1 MKKFNEIAK
10 YFGAGNSRSRV
21 FSQAQDNVPSC
32 CEDDEELKAKFGIFS
47 QLAAALR
54 GKEIPRRS
62 GRGWLKFGLVAVLL
76 VLAGGGIYYLGMRNG
91 QNAGIDQAQVDKLV
105 DEKIEAKLAKA
116 EDARRAAE
124 QKAAEQA
131 VAENDVIVNARIKA
145 AHDLGYFTSL
155 FFMFVGFALLVGGPI
170 AGENISAKK
179 YPKLVSFLTNFD
191 ICIWT
196 GVFIMLFGG
205 FVLGPLLTRILI

>member
-1 MKKFNEIAK
+1 MKKFNEIAN
-10 YFGAGNSRSRV
+10 YSGTGNSRSRV
-21 FSQAQDNVPSC
+21 FSQVQDNVPSC

-62 GRGWLKFGLVAVLL
+62 GRSWLKFGLVAVLL

-105 DEKIEAKLAKA
+105 DEKIEAKLAAA
-116 EDARRAAE
+116 EEARRAAE

-131 VAENDVIVNARIKA
+131 VAENDVLVSARIKT
-145 AHDLGYFTSL
+145 AHDLGFYMSL
-155 FFMFVGFALLVGGPI
+155 FFMFVGFALLVGGPV
-170 AGENISAKK
+170 AGEIISDKK
-179 YPKLVSFLTNFD
+179 YPKLVSFLTD
-191 ICIWT
+191 YAICMWT

-205 FVLGPLLTRILI
+205 FVLGPLFTWILI

>member
-10 YFGAGNSRSRV
+10 YLGAGNSRSRV

-54 GKEIPRRS
+54 GKEIPKRR

-76 VLAGGGIYYLGMRNG
+76 VLVGGGFYYLGMRNG

-105 DEKIEAKLAKA
+105 DEKIEAKLAAA
-116 EDARRAAE
+116 EEARHAAE

-131 VAENDVIVNARIKA
+131 VAENDVLVSARIKA
-145 AHDLGYFTSL
+145 AHDLGFFVSL
-155 FFMFVGFALLVGGPI
+155 FIMFVGFILLIGGPI
-170 AGENISAKK
+170 AAGNISDKK
-179 YPKLVSFLTNFD
+179 YPKLVFFLTD
-191 ICIWT
+191 VCVWT
-196 GVFIMLFGG
+196 GVFIMLFGAL
-205 FVLGPLLTRILI
+205 VLGPLLTWIFI

>member
-54 GKEIPRRS
+54 GKEISKQS

-76 VLAGGGIYYLGMRNG
+76 VLVGGGIYYLGMRNG

-105 DEKIEAKLAKA
+105 DEKIEAKLAAA
-116 EDARRAAE
+116 EEVRHAAE

-131 VAENDVIVNARIKA
+131 VAENDVLVSVRIKA
-145 AHDLGYFTSL
+145 AHDLGIFMSL
-155 FFMFVGFALLVGGPI
+155 FFMFVGCMLTIGGPI
-170 AGENISAKK
+170 AGDILSDKK
-179 YPKLVSFLTNFD
+179 YPKLVPFLTDFSVW
-191 ICIWT
+191 I
-196 GVFIMLFGG
+196 GLFMMLFGI
-205 FVLGPLLTRILI
+205 FVLGPLFTWILI

>member
-54 GKEIPRRS
+54 GKEISKQS

-76 VLAGGGIYYLGMRNG
+76 ILVGGGIYYLGMRNG

-105 DEKIEAKLAKA
+105 DEKIEAKLAAA
-116 EDARRAAE
+116 EEARRAAE

-131 VAENDVIVNARIKA
+131 VAENDVLVSARIKT
-145 AHDLGYFTSL
+145 AHDLGFFMSL
-155 FFMFVGFALLVGGPI
+155 FIMFVGFILLIGGPI
-170 AGENISAKK
+170 AAGNISGKK
-179 YPKLVSFLTNFD
+179 YPKLVFFLTD
-191 ICIWT
+191 VCGWI
-196 GVFIMLFGG
+196 GLFIMLFGAL
-205 FVLGPLLTRILI
+205 VLGPLLTWIFI

>member
-54 GKEIPRRS
+54 GKEISKQS

-76 VLAGGGIYYLGMRNG
+76 VLVGGGIYYLGMRNG

-105 DEKIEAKLAKA
+105 DEKIEAKLAAA
-116 EDARRAAE
+116 EEVRHAAE

-131 VAENDVIVNARIKA
+131 VAENDVLVSARIKA
-145 AHDLGYFTSL
+145 AHDLG
-155 FFMFVGFALLVGGPI
+155 FFMSMFFMSVGFMLMIGGPI
-170 AGENISAKK
+170 AGDILSDKK
-179 YPKLVSFLTNFD
+179 YPKLVPFLTDFGGW
-191 ICIWT
+191 I
-196 GVFIMLFGG
+196 GLFMMLFGAL
-205 FVLGPLLTRILI
+205 VLGPLLTWIFI

>member
-10 YFGAGNSRSRV
+10 YFGAGNSRSRI

-54 GKEIPRRS
+54 GKEIPKRR

-76 VLAGGGIYYLGMRNG
+76 ILVGGGIYYLGMRNG

-105 DEKIEAKLAKA
+105 DEKIEAKLAAA
-116 EDARRAAE
+116 EEVRHAAE

-131 VAENDVIVNARIKA
+131 VAENDVIVNARINA
-145 AHDLGYFTSL
+145 ACVLGFFMSL
-155 FFMFVGFALLVGGPI
+155 FFMFVGLALMIGGPI
-170 AGENISAKK
+170 ARDIWSDKK
-179 YPKLVSFLTNFD
+179 YPKLVPFLTDFGGW
-191 ICIWT
+191 I
-196 GVFIMLFGG
+196 GLFMMLFGG
-205 FVLGPLLTRILI
+205 FVLGPLFTRILI